1 MISTNNSFK
10 CFEDS
15 ETNASKTSE
24 LLQLEW
30 QELRDDD
37 MIEVVHHEN
46 SILQSRRISF
56 KDLCHA
62 IKVNLMMN
70 GAIPFD
76 GGD

>member
-1 MISTNNSFK
+1 MISTNSSFK
-10 CFEDS
+10 CFEDF
-15 ETNASKTSE
+15 ETNVSKTSE

-30 QELRDDD
+30 QELKDDD
-37 MIEVVHHEN
+37 MIEVVHYEN
-46 SILQSRRISF
+46 AVLQSRRISF

-62 IKVNLMMN
+62 IKTNLMIS